1 MIILELT
8 KKITLL
14 GREHY
19 RAYRGK
25 CGNNTVSFRIYNK
38 MNDTF
43 HVVVEVFNGDAC
55 CGENVIYSSI
65 QQDVDQAKALLV
77 EFLGEEIDFLD

>member
-8 KKITLL
+8 KKITLFDAD
-14 GREHY
+14 RY

-25 CGNNTVSFRIYNK
+25 CGNNTVSFRIY
-38 MNDTF
+38 NDTF

-77 EFLGEEIDFLD
+77 EFLGEEVDFLD